1 MHFFLVFCFN
11 IVLTVYIESDKKQN
25 ASNVVLQNVSAS
37 IRRIGEMPYQLRLKK
52 LLDYRTTKCK
62 TEYTEQKITAWLL
75 KYSGNKNKG
84 ATALGLATHYYKS
97 VDADLRQNEPCN
109 EWHSEETR

>member
-1 MHFFLVFCFN
+1 MLDT
-11 IVLTVYIESDKKQN
+11 LK
-25 ASNVVLQNVSAS
+25 NVS
-37 IRRIGEMPYQLRLKK
+37 
-52 LLDYRTTKCK
+52 K

-97 VDADLRQNEPCN
+97 VDADMRQNEPCN